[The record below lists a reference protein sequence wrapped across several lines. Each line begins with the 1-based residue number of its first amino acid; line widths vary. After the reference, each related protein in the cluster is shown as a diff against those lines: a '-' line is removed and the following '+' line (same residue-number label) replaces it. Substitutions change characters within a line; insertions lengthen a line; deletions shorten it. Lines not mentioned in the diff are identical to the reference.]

1 MVILVINGPN
11 MNMLGKRDKK
21 HYGDMTYQELVSR
34 MKSWGVERG
43 IDIEVFQSNHEGEIV
58 DRIQKMDYEGL
69 VINPGAFTHY
79 SYSIRDALEIVQVPK
94 VEVHISNIYAREGFR
109 KESVIAPVCDG
120 QISGLGFLSYILAL
134 EYVLYKLHE
143 NF

>member
-1 MVILVINGPN
+1 MILVINGPN

-34 MKSWGVERG
+34 IKSWGVERG

-69 VINPGAFTHY
+69 IINPGAFTHY

-94 VEVHISNIYAREGFR
+94 VEVHISNIYAREEFR
-109 KESVIAPVCDG
+109 KRSVIAPVCDG

-134 EYVLYKLHE
+134 EYVLCKLQIK
-143 NF
+143 

>member
-1 MVILVINGPN
+1 MILVINGPN

-21 HYGDMTYQELVSR
+21 HYGDMTYQELVSKI
-34 MKSWGVERG
+34 KSWGVERG
-43 IDIEVFQSNHEGEIV
+43 IDIEIFQSNHEGEIV

-69 VINPGAFTHY
+69 IINPGAFTHY

-94 VEVHISNIYAREGFR
+94 VEVHISNIYAREEFR

-134 EYVLYKLHE
+134 EYVLCKLQIK
-143 NF
+143 

>member
-1 MVILVINGPN
+1 MILVINGPN

-21 HYGDMTYQELVSR
+21 HYGDMTYQELVSKI
-34 MKSWGVERG
+34 KSWGVERG

-69 VINPGAFTHY
+69 IINPGAFTHY

-94 VEVHISNIYAREGFR
+94 VEVHISNIYAREEFR
-109 KESVIAPVCDG
+109 KRSVIAPVCDG

-134 EYVLYKLHE
+134 EYVLYKLQIK
-143 NF
+143 

>member
-1 MVILVINGPN
+1 MILVINGPN

-21 HYGDMTYQELVSR
+21 HYGDMTYQELVSKI
-34 MKSWGVERG
+34 KSWGVERG
-43 IDIEVFQSNHEGEIV
+43 VDIEVFQSNHEGEIV

-69 VINPGAFTHY
+69 IINPGAFTHY

-94 VEVHISNIYAREGFR
+94 VEVHISNIYAREEFR
-109 KESVIAPVCDG
+109 KRSVIAPVCDG

-134 EYVLYKLHE
+134 EYVLYKLQIK
-143 NF
+143 

>member
-1 MVILVINGPN
+1 MILVINGPN

-21 HYGDMTYQELVSR
+21 HYGDMTYQELVSKI
-34 MKSWGVERG
+34 KSWGVERG
-43 IDIEVFQSNHEGEIV
+43 VDIEVFQSNHEGEIV

-69 VINPGAFTHY
+69 IINPGAFTHY

-94 VEVHISNIYAREGFR
+94 VEVHISNIYAREEFR
-109 KESVIAPVCDG
+109 KRSVIAPVCDG

-134 EYVLYKLHE
+134 EYILYRIS
-143 NF
+143 NS